1 MNSKGWIRIVG
12 SIVLTAS
19 WLMSG
24 QLWSQTKLSDG
35 YSLEDFSLRTAADLV
50 DICTLDQSHPDNV
63 VARAF
68 CYGFFEGGIQYADA
82 ISTSP
87 AFVKLVCSPP
97 ETTRT
102 EAVDVFVT
110 YVRANSQYASKRPI
124 DTIYRALVDKWPCEE

>member
-1 MNSKGWIRIVG
+1 MNSKGWIRILG
-12 SIVLTAS
+12 SIVLTAG

-35 YSLEDFSLRTAADLV
+35 YSMEDFNLRTAADLV

-63 VARAF
+63 AARAF

>member
-1 MNSKGWIRIVG
+1 MNSKGWIRILG
-12 SIVLTAS
+12 SIVLTAG

-35 YSLEDFSLRTAADLV
+35 YSLEDFNLRTAADLV

-63 VARAF
+63 AARAF
-68 CYGFFEGGIQYADA
+68 CYGFFEGGIQYAEA

-87 AFVKLVCSPP
+87 TFIKLVCSPP

-102 EAVDVFVT
+102 EAVDVFVA
-110 YVRANSQYASKRPI
+110 YVRANPQYASKRPI
-124 DTIYRALVDKWPCEE
+124 DTIYRALVAKWPCDE